1 MMTYHHH
8 FFDEDDED
16 GEVNNQPM
24 RVKKYAD
31 LSYDNDHS
39 PV

>member
-8 FFDEDDED
+8 FFDED

-31 LSYDNDHS
+31 LLYDDDHS